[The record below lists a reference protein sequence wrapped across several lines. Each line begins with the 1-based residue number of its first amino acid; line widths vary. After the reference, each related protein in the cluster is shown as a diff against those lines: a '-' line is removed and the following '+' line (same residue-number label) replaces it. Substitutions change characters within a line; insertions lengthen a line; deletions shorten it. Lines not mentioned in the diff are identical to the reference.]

1 MAVNRA
7 EGQEP
12 GAAGY
17 IRLVSLS
24 AIGKRFLLPN
34 AQRRQRL
41 HDLYGFQ
48 AQADDFADQ
57 AHDVLG
63 VVGAV
68 GVVDDAAALVGLDAV
83 LVDDPVEGG
92 AVAEAVVEG
101 LPSGMPSRVRNRL

>member
-7 EGQEP
+7 EGQKP

-17 IRLVSLS
+17 IRLLS
-24 AIGKRFLLPN
+24 VLASCDRFLFPH
-34 AQRRQRL
+34 AQSRQRL
-41 HDLYGFQ
+41 HDLHGYQ
-48 AQADDFADQ
+48 TQADHLAEQ

-92 AVAEAVVEG
+92 AVAEAVG
-101 LPSGMPSRVRNRL
+101 QHLLLRIGSIR

>member
-1 MAVNRA
+1 MAENGA

-17 IRLVSLS
+17 IRLLS
-24 AIGKRFLLPN
+24 VLASCDRFLFPH
-34 AQRRQRL
+34 AQSRQRP
-41 HDLYGFQ
+41 HDLHGFQ
-48 AQADDFADQ
+48 TQADDLAEQ

-92 AVAEAVVEG
+92 AVAETVVG
-101 LPSGMPSRVRNRL
+101 GNGDASCYGIG